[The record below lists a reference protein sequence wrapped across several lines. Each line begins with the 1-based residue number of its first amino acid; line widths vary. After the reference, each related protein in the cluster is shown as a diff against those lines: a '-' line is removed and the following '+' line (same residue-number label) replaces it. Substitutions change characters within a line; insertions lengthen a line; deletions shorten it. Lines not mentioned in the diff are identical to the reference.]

1 MAVGMYACMRRE
13 FVRQAVL
20 LAAKSLQQAPPV
32 EQQHQR
38 RHHTASQVAVN
49 GVIALLV
56 RASNSG
62 LILGDQFERG
72 IAMAKAAVAKEG
84 SLRKTN
90 ALTAILTQLQEE
102 DALQNLPAASS
113 SEAGSSGS
121 FSMVEKA
128 EQVRQTRV
136 ACLLEGGA
144 MLPPGD

>member
-1 MAVGMYACMRRE
+1 MRAWIPRSAG
-13 FVRQAVL
+13 RHRPCRDQI
-20 LAAKSLQQAPPV
+20 AARPRIPLSPV

-113 SEAGSSGS
+113 SGS

-128 EQVRQTRV
+128 KQVRLTRV

>member
-1 MAVGMYACMRRE
+1 M
-13 FVRQAVL
+13 RQAVL

-72 IAMAKAAVAKEG
+72 IAQVCLAQVIVFCGDTGDRLVCIRIYLKYVHVLNIFPEHGNSIFHFK
-84 SLRKTN
+84 S
-90 ALTAILTQLQEE
+90 IL
-102 DALQNLPAASS
+102 
-113 SEAGSSGS
+113 
-121 FSMVEKA
+121 
-128 EQVRQTRV
+128 
-136 ACLLEGGA
+136 
-144 MLPPGD
+144 